1 MFEPRSGQH
10 HPPALLNPPLV
21 EKPSSATR
29 LMMITRIARY
39 SQQLDCQAPTRRTPA
54 HRCPPLLLARDDPG
68 EPEEV
73 VTLEQG
79 PSTPPGPPPPDRGG
93 GGEGGRPPV
102 GSGGGPSRRGGSAP
116 PERYLPSPYIYP
128 FSDFG

>member
-1 MFEPRSGQH
+1 MF
-10 HPPALLNPPLV
+10 LV
-21 EKPSSATR
+21 VKT
-29 LMMITRIARY
+29 
-39 SQQLDCQAPTRRTPA
+39 TRRQPDERQLTE
-54 HRCPPLLLARDDPG
+54 ARPFPR
-68 EPEEV
+68 PESRERERTE